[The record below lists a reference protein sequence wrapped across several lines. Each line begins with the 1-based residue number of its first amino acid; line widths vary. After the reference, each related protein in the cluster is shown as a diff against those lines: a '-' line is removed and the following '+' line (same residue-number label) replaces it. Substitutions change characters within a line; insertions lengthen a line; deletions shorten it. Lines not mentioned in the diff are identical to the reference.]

1 MINVRYTIQK
11 FYTERIEFTEKTLL
25 LYVYIWC
32 EIFWLVKLNET
43 ITWISCF
50 ISHYTSTTWYMDSC
64 FSKLYSSTLIIY
76 MITCITKNTSMNLG
90 AVVVVIVWWLDL
102 QMPMQSVP
110 ITTKDVNLNLAHG
123 EVYSI
128 QHYLIK
134 FVINLWQVG
143 GFLRVLQFPPPIKL
157 TTAI

>member
-1 MINVRYTIQK
+1 
-11 FYTERIEFTEKTLL
+11 
-25 LYVYIWC
+25 
-32 EIFWLVKLNET
+32 
-43 ITWISCF
+43 
-50 ISHYTSTTWYMDSC
+50 
-64 FSKLYSSTLIIY
+64 

-128 QHYLIK
+128 QH
-134 FVINLWQVG
+134 
-143 GFLRVLQFPPPIKL
+143 
-157 TTAI
+157 

>member
-1 MINVRYTIQK
+1 
-11 FYTERIEFTEKTLL
+11 
-25 LYVYIWC
+25 
-32 EIFWLVKLNET
+32 
-43 ITWISCF
+43 
-50 ISHYTSTTWYMDSC
+50 
-64 FSKLYSSTLIIY
+64 

-134 FVINLWQVG
+134 FVINL
-143 GFLRVLQFPPPIKL
+143 
-157 TTAI
+157 

>member
-1 MINVRYTIQK
+1 
-11 FYTERIEFTEKTLL
+11 
-25 LYVYIWC
+25 
-32 EIFWLVKLNET
+32 
-43 ITWISCF
+43 
-50 ISHYTSTTWYMDSC
+50 
-64 FSKLYSSTLIIY
+64 

-102 QMPMQSVP
+102 QMPVQSVP

-134 FVINLWQVG
+134 FVINL
-143 GFLRVLQFPPPIKL
+143 
-157 TTAI
+157 